1 MCRQSGWRRFGLLF
15 LGAVLVL
22 SSAGSVLALT
32 GGPDRYGYRFI
43 DSREAD
49 FAYEYEPIDDDKNVV
64 DYKEAYD
71 AGDYPYGKDGI
82 SPSDQNQEG
91 MPIEIGFDFEFYG
104 KTYRYLYLA
113 GNGYI
118 EFTPTTFRNYVYDGS
133 GLPSKNLPNNLI
145 APLWGWHD
153 AFS

>member
-1 MCRQSGWRRFGLLF
+1 MCRESRWRRSVLLF

-22 SSAGSVLALT
+22 LSAGSALALK

-43 DSREAD
+43 DSREAG
-49 FAYEYEPIDDDKNVV
+49 FKYEYEHIADDKNVV
-64 DYKEAYD
+64 DYKVANKV
-71 AGDYPYGKDGI
+71 GDYPYAKDGK

-91 MPIEIGFDFEFYG
+91 LPIEIGFDFEFYG

-133 GLPSKNLPNNLI
+133 GLPSKNLPNNFI